1 MTSSHEN
8 RLHIWNELGQL
19 AATNIQIVCI
29 DIMKNRCDV
38 RATDQN
44 GQFIWMPCIFRGKWP
59 KFCLRCWFFCRLFG
73 AGYLSAWQ
81 YSFFKARM
89 CTDCHNMPNENRFVS
104 GFAKTYKPNARMPEW
119 AMQCDIYVICS
130 FVLRSGSEF
139 EPNWAPCT
147 IHNDTE
153 IVAVCT
159 ACDECW
165 SHSCFAFAR
174 IHASQLIRLPET
186 ATAPRQRDPSSFHT
200 NLCLRCA
207 AMCRWMELGGKEAV
221 YKYLSHRNAQK
232 CTETHNETHF
242 GANKFC
248 ISSAGGFL
256 VPVATSRNMT
266 STISIDTWNWQT
278 ARTPGL
284 AHHTKW

>member
-1 MTSSHEN
+1 
-8 RLHIWNELGQL
+8 
-19 AATNIQIVCI
+19 
-29 DIMKNRCDV
+29 
-38 RATDQN
+38 
-44 GQFIWMPCIFRGKWP
+44 
-59 KFCLRCWFFCRLFG
+59 
-73 AGYLSAWQ
+73 
-81 YSFFKARM
+81 
-89 CTDCHNMPNENRFVS
+89 
-104 GFAKTYKPNARMPEW
+104 MPEW

-130 FVLRSGSEF
+130 FVLRSSSEF

-147 IHNDTE
+147 IHNDIE

-165 SHSCFAFAR
+165 SHSCFAFDR

-232 CTETHNETHF
+232 HTMRHILVLINSAFHRPEVFWCLLQHRKTWPAQFLLTATHTHGIGKRPARLARPMCPSYKMIEFSNTNKVTHF
-242 GANKFC
+242 
-248 ISSAGGFL
+248 IQSALGSL
-256 VPVATSRNMT
+256 
-266 STISIDTWNWQT
+266 WNWVHAFQST
-278 ARTPGL
+278 EFALYRFTVDVVASVFL
-284 AHHTKW
+284 LLLLLLLCVCDFCQ